1 MGTSHRQ
8 APVKRLVGR
17 VRAGLGELFALPE
30 GYEVVLGN
38 GGTTA
43 FWDAA
48 AAGLVR
54 ERALHLAFGEFSQK
68 FATVTKGAP
77 FLRRPDRRRR
87 RARRRARADR
97 ATPAPTRSPG
107 RTTRPRPAR
116 WCPVRRPATGDALVL
131 IDATI
136 GRRRAARRRG
146 AGRRL
151 LLRAAEVLRL
161 RRRAVAG
168 AAEPGGDRARRR
180 AGGHRPLDPR
190 VALAGHR
197 TGQLAQGPDLQHARG
212 GDALPARRPARL
224 DARPG
229 RPRRLRRS
237 ARARTPTTSTAG
249 RRTATSRRRSSP
261 IRPSARSSS
270 ARSTSPTRSTPP
282 RWPPRCAPTGS
293 STPSPTASSG
303 ATSCASGSSRRST
316 SPTCRRSPPASTG
329 SSTGWRGLMRV
340 LVAEKIGASGVAL
353 LREHF
358 DVDEGDHLDRIDEYD
373 GILIRSATKLTADVI
388 ERATPPEGH
397 RPRRRGRRQRRRR
410 RRDQARHRR
419 RQRAA
424 VQRRHRRRAHD
435 GAAARAGPQR
445 APGPRQPDRRQVGA
459 LAVLGRRAARQ
470 DARDPRLRAHR
481 PARGPSRPGL
491 RDARHRL
498 RPVRGRRA
506 LPRPRRREG
515 RVLRRR
521 LRARPT
527 S

>member
-8 APVKRLVGR
+8 APVKQLVGR
-17 VRAGLGELFALPE
+17 VRAGLGELFALPD

-77 FLRRPDRRRR
+77 FLARPDRRRR

-97 ATPAPTRSPG
+97 RPERRRG
-107 RTTRPRPAR
+107 RLGAQRDLDRRDGARCAGRRGRRASSSSTRPRAPAGCRSTSAQADAYYFAPQKSFASDGGLWLALLSPAAIERIGELAATDR
-116 WCPVRRPATGDALVL
+116 WIPESLSLATALDNSRKDQTYNTPAVATLFLLADQLDWMLGLGGLDGCVAAHARELRPP
-131 IDATI
+131 
-136 GRRRAARRRG
+136 
-146 AGRRL
+146 
-151 LLRAAEVLRL
+151 LRL
-161 RRRAVAG
+161 GAG
-168 AAEPGGDRARRR
+168 AA
-180 AGGHRPLDPR
+180 
-190 VALAGHR
+190 
-197 TGQLAQGPDLQHARG
+197 
-212 GDALPARRPARL
+212 
-224 DARPG
+224 
-229 RPRRLRRS
+229 
-237 ARARTPTTSTAG
+237 TSP
-249 RRTATSRRRSSP
+249 RRSSP
-261 IRPSARSSS
+261 TRPSARSSS

-282 RWPPRCAPTGS
+282 RWPPRCAPTAS

-303 ATSCASGSSRRST
+303 ATSCASGCSRRST
-316 SPTCRRSPPASTG
+316 PPTCRRSPPASTG
-329 SSTGWRGLMRV
+329 SSTGWRLMRV

-358 DVDEGDHLDRIDEYD
+358 DVDEGEHLDRIERVRRHPHPLGDEAH
-373 GILIRSATKLTADVI
+373 GRRH
-388 ERATPPEGH
+388 RARDAPEGH
-397 RPRRRGRRQRRRR
+397 RARGRGRRQRRRPR
-410 RRDQARHRR
+410 RHQARHRR

-424 VQRRHRRRAHD
+424 VQRRHRGRAHD
-435 GAAARAGPQR
+435 GAAARAGAQR

-470 DARDPRLRAHR
+470 DARHPRLRAHR

-491 RDARHRL
+491 RHARHRL
-498 RPVRGRRA
+498 RPLRRRRA
-506 LPRPRRREG
+506 LPRARRREG
-515 RVLRRR
+515 RVLRRG